1 MCICIYIFI
10 RDVSVCVCMCGSDCA
25 CVFFLTTFGC
35 CFCCYWCYSLSL
47 SLSLLSLAVCRSL
60 FRSRLSLSVY
70 ISYRV
75 SQLSRAI
82 SYCFGFCFA
91 HHLFLTSF
99 LLVNQFAICFLLLM
113 TLSQLFFLAIFAA
126 SSSFVFASAACTCK
140 CQKIIHTHR
149 WQQQMEI
156 THTVCVPAKRT
167 YCAPFTT
174 VCCFCYFFFC
184 PFVRPF
190 VVCRFV
196 RLPLYLSFSQANIA
210 NFVDLF
216 LFN

>member
-1 MCICIYIFI
+1 MYIYFYTWCLLL
-10 RDVSVCVCMCGSDCA
+10 CVCMCGSDCA

-35 CFCCYWCYSLSL
+35 CFCCYWCYSLSFSFAPLPRSL
-47 SLSLLSLAVCRSL
+47 SLSLSFSPFSLCLYFLPCLTTLSRNQLL
-60 FRSRLSLSVY
+60 FRFL
-70 ISYRV
+70 
-75 SQLSRAI
+75 
-82 SYCFGFCFA
+82 FCTSP
-91 HHLFLTSF
+91 FLTSF

-190 VVCRFV
+190 VVCRFI
-196 RLPLYLSFSQANIA
+196 RLPLYLYFSQANVA